1 VSGDLP
7 AAVLF
12 DMDGLLV
19 ATEHVWFEVE
29 SALVRELGGEWGPA
43 DQEHLV
49 GGPLERTVAHMAET
63 VRALGRPVDEDV
75 LRARLLDGMVARLQR
90 GPVDWMPGARRLL
103 GEVEAAGVPTA
114 LVSSSRRPVVDAVL
128 TAIGTHLFPVTVSG
142 DDVPRTKPHPDP
154 YLLAAALLEVDPARC
169 VALEDSATGATSAR
183 AAGCYTVVVPSI
195 ATIPDGVAHHR
206 AESLEELALGALAA
220 LALARE

>member
-1 VSGDLP
+1 MNRDLP

-43 DQEHLV
+43 DQEQLV
-49 GGPLERTVAHMAET
+49 GGPLERTVAHMAAT
-63 VRALGRPVDEDV
+63 VPGPVDDDV
-75 LRARLLDGMVARLQR
+75 LRDRLLAGMVARLRR

-128 TAIGTHLFPVTVSG
+128 TAIGSHLFPVTVSG

-154 YLLAAALLEVDPARC
+154 YLLAAALLEVDPTRC

-183 AAGCYTVVVPSI
+183 AAGCFTVVVPSI

-206 AESLEELALGALAA
+206 ADSLEELALGALAA
-220 LALARE
+220 LVLARG

>member
-1 VSGDLP
+1 MSRDLP

-43 DQEHLV
+43 DQEQLV
-49 GGPLERTVAHMAET
+49 GGPLERTVAHMAAT
-63 VRALGRPVDEDV
+63 VPGPVDDDV
-75 LRARLLDGMVARLQR
+75 LRDRLLAGMVARLRR

-128 TAIGTHLFPVTVSG
+128 TAIGSHLFPVTVSG

-154 YLLAAALLEVDPARC
+154 YLLAAALLEVDPTRC

-183 AAGCYTVVVPSI
+183 AAGCFTVVVPSI

-206 AESLEELALGALAA
+206 ADSLEELALGALAA
-220 LALARE
+220 LVLARG

>member
-1 VSGDLP
+1 MNGDLP

-43 DQEHLV
+43 DQEQLV
-49 GGPLERTVAHMAET
+49 GGPLERTVAHMAAT
-63 VRALGRPVDEDV
+63 VPGPVDDGV
-75 LRARLLDGMVARLQR
+75 LRDRLLAGMVARLRR

-128 TAIGTHLFPVTVSG
+128 TAIGSHLFPVTVSG

-154 YLLAAALLEVDPARC
+154 YLLAAALLEVDPNRC

-183 AAGCYTVVVPSI
+183 AAGCFTVVVPSI
-195 ATIPDGVAHHR
+195 AAIPDGVAHHR
-206 AESLEELALGALAA
+206 ADSLEELALGALAA
-220 LALARE
+220 LALARG